1 VLFLNK
7 QLQFFMLISTAFTLA
22 IDIFYEFGPVYLTVK
37 WTLGPAQ
44 LVFYNGILCL
54 ALALGNGWL
63 PSFFAARKRPAIICS
78 IGGLALFL
86 TGIVLTSSTFQMLLL
101 FGLTGLAMGLGV
113 TLLTVKISD
122 SAPDAIQGEVMGVQL
137 SLRVLGDAI
146 ICLFGSA
153 LLLLSSKLILI
164 LAAMLSVAVAGY
176 YALKSRSS

>member
-1 VLFLNK
+1 
-7 QLQFFMLISTAFTLA
+7 M
-22 IDIFYEFGPVYLTVK
+22 D
-37 WTLGPAQ
+37 LGPAQ

-63 PSFFAARKRPAIICS
+63 PSFFAARKGPAIICS

-86 TGIVLTSSTFQMLLL
+86 TGIVLTNSTFQMLLL
-101 FGLTGLAMGLGV
+101 FGLTGLVIGLGV

-146 ICLFGSA
+146 EGIA
-153 LLLLSSKLILI
+153 K
-164 LAAMLSVAVAGY
+164 LAAWAKFDDFCVGSVFRKVTYPIGHRRFA
-176 YALKSRSS
+176 KNPNPT